1 MKRSRLSRKGSK
13 ARRQRMF
20 VVPAKLIPKPYEM
33 MPDKEF
39 KLTKKSGGNY
49 YFYESP
55 MTGNAVEIGESTLQ
69 HEGKNLWVVKNLA
82 QFVQMDSRQPKR
94 YLIAN
99 EALFADK
106 ETAFR
111 NWVTPGFSKEKIS
124 EDVLVKIT
132 GTKTYRVKVEREEY
146 EEGKVVGKEISE
158 INVFAKNPAEAKK
171 HAIESTSHGKKALEV
186 QEIPYE
192 QAKKEG
198 EIY

>member
-1 MKRSRLSRKGSK
+1 MGNK

-20 VVPAKLIPKPYEM
+20 VVPSKLVSKLYEM
-33 MPDKEF
+33 MPDREF
-39 KLTKKSGGNY
+39 KLTKKAGGNY
-49 YFYESP
+49 YFYVSS
-55 MTGNAVEIGESTLQ
+55 MTGNAVEIGETTLK

-82 QFVQMDSRQPKR
+82 QFIQMDSRQPKR
-94 YLIAN
+94 YMIAN
-99 EALFADK
+99 EGLFVDK

-124 EDVLVKIT
+124 EDVLVRIT
-132 GTKTYRVKVEREEY
+132 KTKTYKVNVERNIY
-146 EEGKVVGKEISE
+146 QEGKVIGKETSE
-158 INVFAKNPAEAKK
+158 INVFAKSPAEAKK

-186 QEIPYE
+186 VEIPYE